1 MKIAPR
7 GMYFEDFELGME
19 IQTAARTIT
28 ETDIVNFAGLSG
40 DFNFIHTDAEGA
52 KATPFGQR
60 VAHGMLVA
68 SIASGLA
75 VQHGFIDG
83 TTLAFRELTW
93 KFTRPVLIGDTI
105 QVQVKVI
112 ETKNMNKLGGG
123 LVTFEAR
130 VVNQRDE
137 VVHKGEWRML
147 IKGREEAK
155 TRRTEDRR

>member
-1 MKIAPR
+1 MKVAPR
-7 GMYFEDFELGME
+7 GLYFEDFEPGME

-40 DFNFIHTDAEGA
+40 DYNFIHTDAEGV

-68 SIASGLA
+68 SIATGLA

-105 QVQVKVI
+105 QVQVKVL
-112 ETKNMNKLGGG
+112 ETKEMAKLGGG

-137 VVHKGEWRML
+137 AVHKGEWRML
-147 IKGREEAK
+147 IKGREEAG
-155 TRRTEDRR
+155 R